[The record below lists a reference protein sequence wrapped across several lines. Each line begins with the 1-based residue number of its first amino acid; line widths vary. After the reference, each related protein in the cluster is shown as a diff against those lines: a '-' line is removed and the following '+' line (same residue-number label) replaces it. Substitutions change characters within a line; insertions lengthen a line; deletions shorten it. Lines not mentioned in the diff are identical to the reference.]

1 MLHYNAACIYSL
13 AGRKEQALSHLSR
26 AMELAPDNVR
36 GSAEGDDDLANIRE
50 EPQFEKLFGT

>member
-13 AGRKEQALSHLSR
+13 AGRKEKALTHMRR

-36 GSAEGDDDLANIRE
+36 GYAENDDDLANIRE
-50 EPQFEKLFGT
+50 EPEFQKLFT